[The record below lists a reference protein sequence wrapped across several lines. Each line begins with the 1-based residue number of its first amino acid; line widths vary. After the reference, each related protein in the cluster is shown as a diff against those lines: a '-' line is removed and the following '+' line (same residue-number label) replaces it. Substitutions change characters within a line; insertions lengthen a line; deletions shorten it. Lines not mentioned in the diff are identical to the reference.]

1 MTGWEVC
8 RDPWAPLWSRSQ
20 SWSRC
25 VPEWASRDRQ
35 VSGSSC
41 PCLLLLCVDQRLLP
55 FLDRPCS
62 LAPSIRS
69 PDHILIWGLQTPHSP
84 SRVFFGGGP
93 LWPGCECSLGVSQM
107 QKISGCVMRKERPVL
122 CRWCQKPG
130 SVAGVNCQTHCG
142 LQLLTGLGGG
152 ATPLSDGSE
161 PPCCKA
167 WGCVCDPSIWLS
179 RAAELLEL
187 GRNRL
192 CRPAALGG

>member
-1 MTGWEVC
+1 MGWEVF
-8 RDPWAPLWSRSQ
+8 RGSWAPLWSRNQ

-25 VPEWASRDRQ
+25 VPEWASRDCQ

-41 PCLLLLCVDQRLLP
+41 PCLLFLCLDQRLLP

-69 PDHILIWGLQTPHSP
+69 PDHASRSEVCKLLTPHL
-84 SRVFFGGGP
+84 V
-93 LWPGCECSLGVSQM
+93 CSLEEDHCGLDVNALGVSQM
-107 QKISGCVMRKERPVL
+107 QKISGCVIRKERPVF
-122 CRWCQKPG
+122 CGWCQKPG

-142 LQLLTGLGGG
+142 LQPLTGLGDG

-161 PPCCKA
+161 PSCCKA

-192 CRPAALGG
+192 CGPAALGG